1 MTYQVLLFGAE
12 AMAAGTKTVDIA
24 NDEPALTTADLK
36 GLLIDSVP
44 AIAGTVPSCRIAVNQ
59 IFVSDDHK
67 IVSTDEIA
75 LIGMVSGG

>member
-24 NDEPALTTADLK
+24 NDDPAVTTADLK
-36 GLLIDSVP
+36 TLLIEAVP
-44 AIAGTVPSCRIAVNQ
+44 AIAGTVPTCRVAVNQ
-59 IFVSDDHK
+59 TFVADDHK
-67 IVSTDEIA
+67 IVATDEIA